1 MLRIAIRLWTIVA
14 LLAALA
20 VAVWWWINPGQDW
33 LQAPST
39 ALALIAAVCGIPADR
54 WAVEA
59 QRRSRALTSLRQEL
73 DQNAA
78 ILDDPRF
85 RPEAQGIGQ
94 VYPRLMLGAVDTAFI
109 SGALTWRRD
118 RDLLRRLLEWRNA
131 ADDLNRRLDIT
142 ELRLCIVDRLDGDEL
157 STLRNIMR
165 EPDGYFALVA
175 RRMHELRT
183 AVDAASGRRQYLPV
197 KLSPVRRRLSRPA
210 VRDG

>member
-1 MLRIAIRLWTIVA
+1 MLRTAIRLWTIIA
-14 LLAALA
+14 LLAALG
-20 VAVWWWINPGQDW
+20 VAVWWWINPQQDW

-59 QRRSRALTSLRQEL
+59 QRRSRALMSLRQEL
-73 DQNAA
+73 IQNAA
-78 ILDDPRF
+78 ILEDPRV
-85 RPEAQGIGQ
+85 RPDAQGIGQ
-94 VYPRLMLGAVDTAFI
+94 IYPRLMLGAVDTAFI

-175 RRMHELRT
+175 RRMQELRG
-183 AVDAASGRRQYLPV
+183 AVEEASGRRQFLPI
-197 KLSPVRRRLSRPA
+197 KLRSATRQ
-210 VRDG
+210 

>member
-1 MLRIAIRLWTIVA
+1 MLRTAIRLWTIVA

-175 RRMHELRT
+175 RRMRELRM

-197 KLSPVRRRLSRPA
+197 KLFPVKRRRSRPA